1 MSRSAFRDHFSA
13 VAGNYRSYRPRYPA
27 SLFDY
32 LASLTSA
39 RRLAW
44 DCATG
49 NGQAARS
56 LVSRFA
62 LVFATDASA
71 EQLARAIAHPRIL
84 YRLAPAESVPLVDA
98 SIDLVTV
105 GQAFHW
111 FDRERFFAEVRRVL
125 RHGGVC
131 ALWSYGLA
139 RIAPAIDSLLDRLYA
154 DVLGA
159 WWPPQRRLVDSG
171 TSGLEV
177 PFPFDPVDAP
187 AFRMTE
193 RWTRDEFL
201 GYLATWSAVVRF
213 RAGTGTDPLEAF
225 AAELAQPWPDPGQ
238 RRVVT
243 WPLSLGV
250 AVRGD

>member
-1 MSRSAFRDHFSA
+1 MSRSAFKDHFSA

-32 LASLTSA
+32 LASLTPA
-39 RRLAW
+39 QRFAW

-62 LVFATDASA
+62 LVCATDASA

-84 YRLAPAESVPLVDA
+84 YRLAPAESVPLADA
-98 SIDLVTV
+98 SVDLVTV

-131 ALWSYGLA
+131 AIWSYGLA
-139 RIAPAIDSLLDRLYA
+139 RIAPAIDPLLDHLHA

-159 WWPPQRRLVDSG
+159 WWPPQRRLVDAG
-171 TSGLEV
+171 AAAFDV
-177 PFPFDPVDAP
+177 PFDTVDAP
-187 AFRMTE
+187 PFRMTE
-193 RWTRDEFL
+193 RWTRDELL
-201 GYLATWSAVVRF
+201 GYLATWSAVSRY

-225 AAELAQPWPDPGQ
+225 AADLAQ
-238 RRVVT
+238 T
-243 WPLSLGV
+243 WPEPGERRLVAWPLHLGV
-250 AVRGD
+250 AVRRD